1 VVVAKSLPKRTL
13 QDSRILRFV
22 AWPATAATRLRGLWS
37 ACEAPTLH
45 VVLDFGSGCVGRR
58 MHAGVNA
65 HAFAMPAPSRAVDY
79 TAMET
84 AIEDK
89 INSGSVSLSTINAVL
104 VSVGG
109 ETKLAH
115 YRNGSRPEDA
125 LHVWSVTKSVVS
137 ALIGIAIDEKIISG
151 LDTTLPELLPR
162 YQKYLSTEEKSI
174 TLRQLMYMTAGFPPD
189 EPLENIH
196 SVFRKRTDPV
206 PMILTDGLDLP
217 PGHSFIYSSR
227 GAHLVSAVLR
237 EALVRADPDHPRTVL
252 EYAREK
258 LFDPLEIDSTGA
270 REERVLL
277 SDPAKD
283 RLTRFDWGTDAAGL
297 HTACCLLRLR
307 PADMIKFGEL
317 YLGGGVWH
325 GKQILPAGW
334 VEQTM
339 TPGELSSQY
348 GLMWWLD
355 IDPHGHTT
363 WVARGWGGQLIAVV
377 PEHQLVVAIGS
388 VPTND
393 TDLGGNDMWLWA
405 NDVIVPALG

>member
-1 VVVAKSLPKRTL
+1 
-13 QDSRILRFV
+13 
-22 AWPATAATRLRGLWS
+22 
-37 ACEAPTLH
+37 
-45 VVLDFGSGCVGRR
+45 
-58 MHAGVNA
+58 
-65 HAFAMPAPSRAVDY
+65 
-79 TAMET
+79 MET

-89 INSGSVSLSTINAVL
+89 ISSGSLNLSTINAVV

-109 ETKLAH
+109 ETKVAH

-125 LHVWSVTKSVVS
+125 LHVWSVTKSDVS

-151 LDTTLPELLPR
+151 LDATLPELLPR
-162 YQKYLSTEEKSI
+162 YQKYLSAEEKSI
-174 TLRQLMYMTAGFPPD
+174 TLRQLMSMTAGFPPD
-189 EPLENIH
+189 DPAPYENIH
-196 SVFRKRTDPV
+196 SVFERRTDPI
-206 PMILTDGLDLP
+206 PMILTEGPDLP
-217 PGHSFIYSSR
+217 PGHSFSYSSR
-227 GAHLVSAVLR
+227 SSHLVSAVLR
-237 EALVRADPDHPRTVL
+237 EALVRADGDHPRTVL

-277 SDPAKD
+277 TDPAYD

-317 YLGGGVWH
+317 YLGGGKWH
-325 GKQILPAGW
+325 GKRILPAGW

-339 TPGELSSQY
+339 KPGELSPQY

-355 IDPHGHTT
+355 IDPHGHPT

-377 PEHQLVVAIGS
+377 PEHRLVVAIGS

-393 TDLGGNDMWLWA
+393 RGLEGNDMWLWVS
-405 NDVIVPALG
+405 DVIVPALE

>member
-1 VVVAKSLPKRTL
+1 MQAGWKMVDASLHPDRQGRSRGAMVSPMKRRLLRLCWILVLAALVGGCTQASTPTPSPSL
-13 QDSRILRFV
+13 SR
-22 AWPATAATRLRGLWS
+22 T
-37 ACEAPTLH
+37 
-45 VVLDFGSGCVGRR
+45 
-58 MHAGVNA
+58 
-65 HAFAMPAPSRAVDY
+65 VDY
-79 TAMET
+79 AAMET
-84 AIEDK
+84 AVEDK
-89 INSGSVSLSTINAVL
+89 ISSGSVRLSTINAVL

-125 LHVWSVTKSVVS
+125 LHVWSVTNSVVS

-151 LDTTLPELLPR
+151 LDATLPELLPR

-174 TLRQLMYMTAGFPPD
+174 TLRQLMSMTAGFPPD
-189 EPLENIH
+189 DPAPWENIH

-206 PMILTDGLDLP
+206 PMILTEGLDLP
-217 PGHSFIYSSR
+217 PGHSFIRSSR

-270 REERVLL
+270 QEERVLL
-277 SDPAKD
+277 SDPAYD

-307 PADMIKFGEL
+307 PADMLKFGGL

-377 PEHQLVVAIGS
+377 PEHQLVVAVGS

-393 TDLGGNDMWLWA
+393 MALEGNDMWLWV

>member
-1 VVVAKSLPKRTL
+1 MNSYDREISQGSSVNQIRGGNTASIRLSKLCWILFLAALVGGCTQASTL
-13 QDSRILRFV
+13 
-22 AWPATAATRLRGLWS
+22 TRS
-37 ACEAPTLH
+37 P
-45 VVLDFGSGCVGRR
+45 S
-58 MHAGVNA
+58 
-65 HAFAMPAPSRAVDY
+65 PSRTVDY
-79 TAMET
+79 PAMET
-84 AIEDK
+84 AIEQK
-89 INSGSVSLSTINAVL
+89 ISSGSLNLSTIDAVL

-109 ETKLAH
+109 ETKVAH

-151 LDTTLPELLPR
+151 LDATLPELLPR
-162 YQKYLSTEEKSI
+162 YQKYLTAEEKSI
-174 TLRQLMYMTAGFPPD
+174 TLRQLMSMRAGFPPD
-189 EPLENIH
+189 DPAPWENIH
-196 SVFRKRTDPV
+196 SVFERGTDPI
-206 PMILTDGLDLP
+206 PMILKEGAELP
-217 PGHSFIYSSR
+217 PGQAFVYSSR
-227 GAHLVSAVLR
+227 SAHLVSAVLR
-237 EALVRADPDHPRTVL
+237 EALVRADPADPRTVL

-258 LFDPLEIDSTGA
+258 LFDPLEIDSAGA

-277 SDPAKD
+277 SDPAYD

-325 GKQILPAGW
+325 GKQILPTGW

-339 TPGELSSQY
+339 LPGEVSPQY

-355 IDPHGHTT
+355 IDPHGHPT

-393 TDLGGNDMWLWA
+393 MGLEGHDMWLWV
-405 NDVIVPALG
+405 NDVIVTALE